1 MSLSDFRPVAFP
13 SSDRNKC
20 MAKFFFYVTKC
31 GVRRSE
37 SGLQSAR
44 GCSAQVFRQ
53 KFSFSETNKTR
64 SSGQLTEIYI
74 SRNELYD
81 IERAIAVTLDM
92 LCRISIIIIIL
103 PTSTKPRA

>member
-1 MSLSDFRPVAFP
+1 M
-13 SSDRNKC
+13 
-20 MAKFFFYVTKC
+20 
-31 GVRRSE
+31 RRSE

-44 GCSAQVFRQ
+44 GCSAEVFRQ